1 MGTFSVTYCNHFRI
15 AGGAFVIYFKVT
27 SHLQGHK
34 KNHFFFS
41 LTKFKLVILSE
52 VYKRKILKIS
62 KEDELFIKNTFSNKV
77 NKPGRCHNC

>member
-1 MGTFSVTYCNHFRI
+1 MGTFSVTYCNHLWI
-15 AGGAFVIYFKVT
+15 AGGAFVMYFKVT

-62 KEDELFIKNTFSNKV
+62 KR
-77 NKPGRCHNC
+77 GRVIYKKHIFE